1 MPSIAVGAPGRG
13 RGDGVAA
20 VAARTAVVASA
31 DRRLTL
37 HGVVAVIG
45 GLQTTIGIAQVA
57 QLFADRF
64 KTTASRVEATVHAPG
79 EYLLYF
85 ADPATR
91 RAALVIQGPLVLG
104 GASFL
109 LTPWGRLRRAMPAFL
124 PYKARVC
131 IEGVPEH
138 ARDPDSIAPLF
149 AGQALVDSVD
159 EVALSDQETACIRLW
174 VWMEDVGRLA
184 TRGTLK
190 REEPIEVDSPLVHFP
205 ELGIYADIP
214 SRVGPVSVCS
224 SMKSLSTL
232 AGLSTTASALKGVQ
246 RATAATTVMLAAC
259 LLKLRPGRMVL
270 SPGRTV
276 GRLGWRTNLIVMS
289 SGPRSVIKNSGM

>member
-1 MPSIAVGAPGRG
+1 MPSIAAAAPGRG

-109 LTPWGRLRRAMPAFL
+109 LTPWDRLRRAMPVEFFIL
-124 PYKARVC
+124 PHVSTKN
-131 IEGVPEH
+131 VP
-138 ARDPDSIAPLF
+138 
-149 AGQALVDSVD
+149 
-159 EVALSDQETACIRLW
+159 T
-174 VWMEDVGRLA
+174 
-184 TRGTLK
+184 
-190 REEPIEVDSPLVHFP
+190 
-205 ELGIYADIP
+205 Y
-214 SRVGPVSVCS
+214 S
-224 SMKSLSTL
+224 S
-232 AGLSTTASALKGVQ
+232 
-246 RATAATTVMLAAC
+246 
-259 LLKLRPGRMVL
+259 
-270 SPGRTV
+270 
-276 GRLGWRTNLIVMS
+276 
-289 SGPRSVIKNSGM
+289 